1 MHTTEP
7 SEEQERTAK
16 GTGKV
21 YLVGAGPGA
30 PDLLTVR
37 AVKVLARADI
47 VFHDALINKEVLA
60 HCPLECTLVP
70 VGTRCG
76 LSTPRR
82 QDNIHRLLA
91 EAVQQYGTVVRLK
104 GGDPCV
110 FGRGGE
116 DVEFLTAQH
125 IPWEI
130 VPGISAGIGGL
141 SLLGLPV
148 THRGLSSAVTLL
160 TGSRQSSEAFEGL
173 PPEAIRST
181 AHTLVFYMS
190 FRYVGEIAQQL
201 IQHGRSPDLY
211 ALCVSWLSYPQQKI
225 VTAPLAHIGTAVAD
239 ARLEAPALLVVGD
252 VVRFWRQLHEG
263 STDLGGV

>member
-7 SEEQERTAK
+7 SEERERTAR

-30 PDLLTVR
+30 SDLLTVR
-37 AVKVLARADI
+37 AVKVLSRAEI
-47 VFHDALINKEVLA
+47 VFHDALINKEVLTY
-60 HCPLECTLVP
+60 CPLECTLVP
-70 VGTRCG
+70 VGTRYG

-91 EAVQQYGTVVRLK
+91 EAVQQYSTVVRLK

-116 DVEFLTAQH
+116 DIGFLTAQQ
-125 IPWEI
+125 IPWEV

-190 FRYVGEIAQQL
+190 FRYVADIAQQL
-201 IQHGRSPDLY
+201 IQHGRSPDTY

-225 VTAPLAHIGTAVAD
+225 VTAPLAHISAAVAD
-239 ARLEAPALLVVGD
+239 AQLEAPALLVVGD
-252 VVRFWRQLHEG
+252 VVHFWKQLHEG
-263 STDLGGV
+263 SMELGGV

>member
-1 MHTTEP
+1 M
-7 SEEQERTAK
+7 

-37 AVKVLARADI
+37 AVKALSQAEI
-47 VFHDALINKEVLA
+47 VFHDALINKEVLTY
-60 HCPLECTLVP
+60 CPLECTLMP

-116 DVEFLTAQH
+116 DSEFLTAQGVA
-125 IPWEI
+125 WE
-130 VPGISAGIGGL
+130 VGRGGSAGIGGL

-160 TGSRQSSEAFEGL
+160 TGSRESAEAFEGL
-173 PPEAIRST
+173 PAEAVRNT

-190 FRYVGEIAQQL
+190 FRYVADIAQHL
-201 IQHGRSPDLY
+201 IQHGKSPDTY

-239 ARLEAPALLVVGD
+239 AQLEAPALLVVGD
-252 VVRFWRQLHEG
+252 VVHFWKQLHEG
-263 STDLGGV
+263 RMDLEGV

>member
-1 MHTTEP
+1 M
-7 SEEQERTAK
+7 

-37 AVKVLARADI
+37 AVKVLSRAEI
-47 VFHDALINKEVLA
+47 VFHDALINKEVLTY
-60 HCPLECTLVP
+60 CSLECTLVP

-116 DVEFLTAQH
+116 DIEFLTAQQ
-125 IPWEI
+125 IPWEV
-130 VPGISAGIGGL
+130 VPGISTGIGGL

-160 TGSRQSSEAFEGL
+160 TGSRQSSGAFEGL

-181 AHTLVFYMS
+181 AHTLIFYMS
-190 FRYVGEIAQQL
+190 FRYVADIAQQL
-201 IQHGRSPDLY
+201 MQHGRSPDTY
-211 ALCVSWLSYPQQKI
+211 ALCASWLSYPQQKI
-225 VTAPLAHIGTAVAD
+225 VTAPLAHINAAVVD

-252 VVRFWRQLHEG
+252 VVQFWKQLHEG
-263 STDLGGV
+263 RMDLEGV

>member
-1 MHTTEP
+1 M
-7 SEEQERTAK
+7 

-37 AVKVLARADI
+37 AVKVLSRAEI

-60 HCPLECTLVP
+60 YCPLECTLVP

-91 EAVQQYGTVVRLK
+91 EAVQQYSTVVRLK

-116 DVEFLTAQH
+116 DLEFLTAQQ
-125 IPWEI
+125 IPWEV
-130 VPGISAGIGGL
+130 VPGISAGLGGL

-160 TGSRQSSEAFEGL
+160 TGSRQSSAAFEGL

-190 FRYVGEIAQQL
+190 FRYVADIAQQL
-201 IQHGRSPDLY
+201 IQHGRSPDTY
-211 ALCVSWLSYPQQKI
+211 ALCVSWLSYAQQKI
-225 VTAPLAHIGTAVAD
+225 VTASLAQISAAVAE
-239 ARLEAPALLVVGD
+239 AQLEAPALLVVGD
-252 VVRFWRQLHEG
+252 VVHFWKQLQEG
-263 STDLGGV
+263 SMELGGA

>member
-7 SEEQERTAK
+7 SEERERTAR

-30 PDLLTVR
+30 SDLLTVR
-37 AVKVLARADI
+37 AVKVLSRAEI
-47 VFHDALINKEVLA
+47 VFHDALINKEVLTY
-60 HCPLECTLVP
+60 CPLECALVP

-91 EAVQQYGTVVRLK
+91 EAVQQYSAVVRLK

-116 DVEFLTAQH
+116 DIEFLTAQQ
-125 IPWEI
+125 IPWEV

-190 FRYVGEIAQQL
+190 FRYVADIAQQL
-201 IQHGRSPDLY
+201 IQHGRLPDTY

-225 VTAPLAHIGTAVAD
+225 VTAPLAHISAAVAD
-239 ARLEAPALLVVGD
+239 AQLEAPALLVVGD
-252 VVRFWRQLHEG
+252 VVHFWQQLHEG
-263 STDLGGV
+263 SMDLEGV

>member
-1 MHTTEP
+1 MHTTKP
-7 SEEQERTAK
+7 SEERERTVRSS
-16 GTGKV
+16 GKV

-37 AVKVLARADI
+37 AVKVLSQAEI
-47 VFHDALINKEVLA
+47 VFHDALINKEVLTY
-60 HCPLECTLVP
+60 CPLECTLVP

-91 EAVQQYGTVVRLK
+91 EAVQQYSTVVRLK

-116 DVEFLTAQH
+116 DLEFLTAQQ
-125 IPWEI
+125 IPWEV
-130 VPGISAGIGGL
+130 VPGISAGLGGL

-160 TGSRQSSEAFEGL
+160 TGSRHSSEAFEGL

-190 FRYVGEIAQQL
+190 FRYVANIAQQL
-201 IQHGRSPDLY
+201 IQHGRSPDTY

-225 VTAPLAHIGTAVAD
+225 VTAPLAHISAAVAE
-239 ARLEAPALLVVGD
+239 AQLEAPALLVVGD
-252 VVRFWRQLHEG
+252 VVHFWQQLQEG
-263 STDLGGV
+263 SMDLGGV